1 MDQTKEHYVNH
12 ECTKEIYKRNVQI
25 FKKNKFTKEMSALRF
40 QGIFLYNKK
49 LNYPVTPSLSLD
61 QMLIFF

>member
-49 LNYPVTPSLSLD
+49 L
-61 QMLIFF
+61 